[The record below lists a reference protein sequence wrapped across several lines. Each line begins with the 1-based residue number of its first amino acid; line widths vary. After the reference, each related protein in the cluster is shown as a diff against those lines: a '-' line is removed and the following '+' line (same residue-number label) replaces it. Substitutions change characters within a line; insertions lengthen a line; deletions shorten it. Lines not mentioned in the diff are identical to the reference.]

1 MSDPVRPALLDPAA
15 LNRAESLG
23 LLARRIVEGYKVGE
37 HRSPLKGFAIEFAQ
51 HREYALGDD
60 VRHLDW
66 KVLGRADK
74 LYLKQY
80 EQDTNYIAHLLVD
93 TSGSMGYG
101 SGPVTKLHYAKLLAA
116 TLAHVILGQRDAVSL
131 GLLGES
137 PATLLPRTDTPQ
149 RLPLLLDTLANAA
162 PSGRVDIAAQLARLS
177 PALKRRSLV
186 VIVSDFLDGDAA
198 LLAALPRLRYQN
210 CETIVFHV
218 LDHAE
223 LELPFRDNV
232 RFEGLEGEQPLVTRP
247 DDFREAYRA
256 EVKKFCDDLRLG
268 CERADAHYVLADTSH
283 PLAEV
288 LGGYLAF
295 RNRTRT

>member
-1 MSDPVRPALLDPAA
+1 MSAPEHQAFLDPAA
-15 LNRAESLG
+15 LNRAEALG
-23 LLARRIVEGYKVGE
+23 LLARRVVEGYKVGE

-66 KVLGRADK
+66 KVLGRSDK

-80 EQDTNYIAHLLVD
+80 EQDTNYVAHLLVD
-93 TSGSMGYG
+93 TSGSMAYG
-101 SGPVTKLHYAKLLAA
+101 SGAYTKLHYAKLLAA
-116 TLAHVILGQRDAVSL
+116 TLAHVILGQRDAVTL
-131 GLLGES
+131 GLLGEG
-137 PATLLPRTDTPQ
+137 PPVLLPRTDTPQ
-149 RLPLLLDTLANAA
+149 RLPLILDTLARAEAA
-162 PSGRVDIAAQLARLS
+162 GTVDLAAQITRLA
-177 PALKRRSLV
+177 PAIKRRSI
-186 VIVSDFLDGDAA
+186 VILIGDFLDGDEA
-198 LLAALPRLRYQN
+198 LLAALPRLRFQN

-223 LELPFRDNV
+223 LELPFDDNV
-232 RFEGLEGEQPLVTRP
+232 RFDGLEGEPSLTTRP
-247 DDFREAYRA
+247 ADFREAYKS
-256 EVKKFCDDLRLG
+256 EVKAFCDNLRIG
-268 CERADAHYVLADTSH
+268 CERADAHYVLADTSQ